1 MRLRHLGVRD
11 SSESKDGE
19 GQREIQ
25 SAFGQGNATEY
36 GVGLSAAISSP
47 NPAYQPAGEGT
58 HSKDAGRSGCLHQ
71 HSQRFGRRQLPQK
84 APRTHFLADRKCGH
98 GGEAARSGQ
107 HPRGPR
113 PSPPFPPPGTP
124 VLTAWA
130 PISPPS
136 GEQTKAP
143 SRAARRGAGSAAEA
157 PGEPLRG
164 RTVPGSPAMLRAP
177 APARLG
183 TARAAPSAG

>member
-1 MRLRHLGVRD
+1 MRLQHLGVRD

-25 SAFGQGNATEY
+25 SAFSQGNAAEY
-36 GVGLSAAISSP
+36 GVGLSPLSAPQTLPISL
-47 NPAYQPAGEGT
+47 QGKET

-71 HSQRFGRRQLPQK
+71 HSERFGRRQLPQK
-84 APRTHFLADRKCGH
+84 APPTHFLADGKRGH